1 MPIPIVIICRTGG
14 YMSVEYFYCT
24 VCGFEGNDLL
34 VAFSRSVAN
43 GDLCKCPNCSAEN
56 FVDDEEQ
63 GI

>member
-1 MPIPIVIICRTGG
+1 MN
-14 YMSVEYFYCT
+14 VEYFYCNG
-24 VCGFEGNDLL
+24 CGFEGSNLF

-43 GDLCKCPNCSAEN
+43 GDLCKCPNCSDEN